1 MRVMGKYMSFYIKL
15 FFSVIFVAF
24 SFSAYA
30 TNCTTTVGTK
40 VYTFNT
46 SFTSSNNTVGYT
58 TPWNA
63 QSASGTY
70 AISGGCIG
78 NKSTYYTG
86 TPGPGLTQASSD
98 SDGTTWY
105 NIPDNDYLEVA
116 TQIYTQNLKSGA
128 GYNNVPFTD
137 LQNYCGVNGTCGSTL
152 SSGSKVKLRLRIK
165 RKFVGASFIVNQTVA
180 YLYGNQGGAGLGT
193 GTPMVQLDLNA
204 TMTVPQS
211 CTINA
216 GNTVE
221 FDFGTLSAQSFSEAG
236 AGQKPAGANTI
247 TKNVG
252 IVCNNIAAQ
261 TTMTLRLEATKVS
274 GNAVVSS
281 NSDVGF
287 ILANASGTELT
298 PNTLSS
304 NIPFTLDS
312 DDSANVNLMSWPVS
326 ITGNQPTA
334 GTATATGYLRVDFQ

>member
-1 MRVMGKYMSFYIKL
+1 MRFCLRCFLAVIVIT
-15 FFSVIFVAF
+15 FSCA
-24 SFSAYA
+24 SYA
-30 TNCTTTVGTK
+30 TQCTTTVGTK

-46 SFTSSNNTVGYT
+46 TFTSANNTVGYT
-58 TPWNA
+58 TGWNA
-63 QSASGTY
+63 QTASGTY

-78 NKSTYYTG
+78 NASTYYTG
-86 TPGPGLTQASSD
+86 TPGPGLTLASTD
-98 SDGTTWY
+98 SDGTSWY
-105 NIPDNDYLEVA
+105 DIPGNDYLQVA

-137 LQNYCGVNGTCGSTL
+137 LQNYCSVYGTCGSTL

-204 TMTVPQS
+204 TMTVPQA

-216 GNTVE
+216 GTTVE
-221 FDFGTLSAQSFSEAG
+221 FDFGTLSAQSFSNAG
-236 AGQKPAGANTI
+236 AGQKPAGASTL

-252 IVCNNIAAQ
+252 ITCNNIAAQ
-261 TTMTLRLEATKVS
+261 TTMTLRLEANSVS
-274 GNAVVSS
+274 GNAVISS
-281 NSDVGF
+281 NPDVGF
-287 ILANASGTELT
+287 ILANSSGTELT
-298 PNTLSS
+298 PNNISS

-312 DDSANVNLMSWPVS
+312 NDSANVTLMSWPVS
-326 ITGNQPTA
+326 ITGNQPAA